1 MRGVDLFAGWGGM
14 TVGAAAAGM
23 DVLWAAN
30 HWPLAVQAHK
40 LNHPGTAHA
49 CQDLRQADWSALP
62 EYDVLL
68 AAPACQGHSNAS
80 QPKRRSYH
88 DALRATA
95 YAVLDCAAVTAPY
108 AIVIE
113 NVPEFRNWGPVGRPD
128 GRLYR
133 HWREG
138 LELLGYDVEEHVLTA
153 TDFGVPQLRKR
164 LFLVATM
171 ARFGKL
177 DFQAPK
183 EASAPAFGPCIEW
196 DAEGRWMRVADASAA
211 IQARIA
217 KGRRNHG
224 AQFLTQHVTDH
235 RGVSLDEPIRTIT
248 TKAQWNL
255 VDGAHYRALTVREHA
270 RGMGFP
276 DDYRWPE
283 GTSKSDCIK
292 GLGNAVCPPI
302 ATAIV
307 GALADHLQ
315 LNLAAAA

>member
-30 HWPLAVQAHK
+30 HWPLAVEAHK

-68 AAPACQGHSNAS
+68 AAPACQGHSTAS
-80 QPKRRSYH
+80 QPKRRAYH
-88 DALRATA
+88 DDLRATA

-108 AIVIE
+108 AIVVE

-138 LELLGYDVEEHVLTA
+138 LELLGYDIEEHVLTA

-183 EASAPAFGPCIEW
+183 AKRAPAFGPCIEW

-224 AQFLTQHVTDH
+224 AVLEPTRHGPPGREPRRADPHHHHEGPVEP
-235 RGVSLDEPIRTIT
+235 RGRRALPR
-248 TKAQWNL
+248 A
-255 VDGAHYRALTVREHA
+255 DGARARSRHGVPRRLPLA
-270 RGMGFP
+270 RG
-276 DDYRWPE
+276 
-283 GTSKSDCIK
+283 
-292 GLGNAVCPPI
+292 
-302 ATAIV
+302 
-307 GALADHLQ
+307 HQ
-315 LNLAAAA
+315 